1 MDLDHWREVAQSI
14 WRHKT
19 RTLLTAFGVFW
30 GIFMLVALLGSGNA
44 MKNGAMGMFKDD
56 AVNSVFVYG
65 NRTSKAYMGLKPGR
79 RIQFTL
85 DHLEALKRSVPGI
98 EIITPRKR
106 VDYDT
111 RINFGPEQGTFDV
124 RGVFPNYA
132 FIEKTIVTQGRYLN
146 DKDLNERRRV
156 ALVGTEIINVLFTNS
171 ADPRIRK
178 LNPIGQY
185 IQIAGVPFKIIGVFK
200 DIGGDSE
207 LRRIFLPVT
216 TVNEVF
222 DPSPYFRNIA
232 LTTREGY
239 RWEDVRADILTQLS
253 KMRRF
258 DPEDTSALYIRAN
271 IEEFERVQSLYKGI
285 NVFIYIVGLGTLFAG
300 IVGVS
305 NVMLVTVKER
315 RKEIGVRKAIGA
327 TPFTIL
333 SMILKEALL
342 ITSVAGYSGLM
353 AGVAALSIVRN
364 SGLESDF
371 FQNPSVDLSI
381 AGLACLVIVGAG
393 VAAGYLPAKLAVSIK
408 PIEALRYE

>member
-56 AVNSVFVYG
+56 AVNSVFIYG

-216 TVNEVF
+216 NQRVH
-222 DPSPYFRNIA
+222 
-232 LTTREGY
+232 LH
-239 RWEDVRADILTQLS
+239 
-253 KMRRF
+253 RRTWDAF
-258 DPEDTSALYIRAN
+258 CRHCRRQQCDAGDCQRTSQGDRCAQSDRSYSFYDFVDDPERSAADHQCRWLLRFNGRSRSSEHHSQDWLVWSLLAPEWLRDTYPQNWLYR
-271 IEEFERVQSLYKGI
+271 S
-285 NVFIYIVGLGTLFAG
+285 
-300 IVGVS
+300 
-305 NVMLVTVKER
+305 
-315 RKEIGVRKAIGA
+315 
-327 TPFTIL
+327 
-333 SMILKEALL
+333 
-342 ITSVAGYSGLM
+342 
-353 AGVAALSIVRN
+353 
-364 SGLESDF
+364 
-371 FQNPSVDLSI
+371 NPSKPCATNNINDLS
-381 AGLACLVIVGAG
+381 
-393 VAAGYLPAKLAVSIK
+393 S
-408 PIEALRYE
+408 

>member
-19 RTLLTAFGVFW
+19 RTILTAFGVFW

-56 AVNSVFVYG
+56 AVNSVFIYG
-65 NRTSKAYMGLKPGR
+65 SRTSKPYKGLKPGR
-79 RIQFTL
+79 MIQFTME
-85 DHLEALKRSVPGI
+85 HLEALKRSVPAI
-98 EIITPRKR
+98 DIITPRKR

-111 RINFGPEQGTFDV
+111 RVNFGAEQGTFDV

-132 FIEKTIVTQGRYLN
+132 YIEKTILTEGRYLN
-146 DKDLNERRRV
+146 QKDVDERRRV
-156 ALVGTEIINVLFTNS
+156 ALVGAEIINVLFKNS
-171 ADPRIRK
+171 ADPKIQK
-178 LNPIGQY
+178 MDPIGQY
-185 IQIAGVPFKIIGVFK
+185 IQIAGVPFKIIGTFQ
-200 DIGGDSE
+200 DIGGDRE
-207 LRRIFLPVT
+207 LRRIFVPVT

-222 DPSPYFRNIA
+222 DPSPYFRTIA
-232 LTTREGY
+232 LTTHDGY
-239 RWEDVRADILTQLS
+239 RWEDVEKDIIKQLS
-253 KMRRF
+253 LLRRF
-258 DPEDTSALYIRAN
+258 DPEDSSALYVRAN
-271 IEEFERVQSLYKGI
+271 IEEFQRVQSLYQGI

-342 ITSVAGYSGLM
+342 ITGVAGYSGLL
-353 AGVAALSIVRN
+353 AGVGALSLVRN
-364 SGLESDF
+364 SGLQTDF

-381 AGLACLVIVGAG
+381 AGLACLVIIAAG
-393 VAAGYLPAKLAVSIK
+393 VAAGYLPARLAVSIK